1 MKITSQSIKLLS
13 LTALCAASLTL
24 FSVPAY
30 ASPDSTRPEENAAE
44 TEYSDS
50 SDNKTSG
57 TIEAGKNDNKEN
69 RNNSSDDNH
78 GEAGGSNGNASNNGE
93 AGGSDGNTSNN
104 GETGDSDNNAN
115 YNGETGRSDNSA
127 NYNGETGSS
136 DSNGSQDT
144 ADGSTMSLTDASAN
158 TRIPTLWVIGD
169 STAAEFDDKTYYY
182 PRYGWGTQ
190 LYRYFPGL
198 SIQNLAV
205 SGTSTQS
212 FLQTGQYQ
220 RLLEEMQAG
229 DYVLI
234 GFGHNDEKPESLRY
248 TNPNTSLST
257 PGSIQNY
264 LYEYYI
270 RPMQEA
276 GVNPILCTP
285 IVRRDLGNNYTGA
298 SGHITSPQT
307 TIEGTFEGGDYAK
320 AINRVGVAKSV
331 PVLDLTKRTREI
343 YLQLGAQG
351 IKDRHARSSSRDA
364 SIDNTHTSLYG
375 AACNAWLIADE
386 LSKTS
391 CPLKNYLAQDLTP
404 PDPSI
409 LTANPLYQER
419 TFNRPGGESAHWA
432 SVGDWKGTV
441 FGDIDAYEYLNDIY
455 FNLSPYEDGIWMK
468 AGRFEGSDSS
478 VVGARVGKISA
489 STDGL
494 AMYYQAVPADRNFT
508 LSADVTIHHLD
519 PNNQA
524 SFGLMVR
531 DDIYLDTISSD
542 TLGDYVAAGPL
553 MLGSDKPWN
562 CFARKSS
569 VLTQG
574 GTTTRLYQPGD
585 TLHLEIRKTSD
596 GYTCTFGDNMPVSA
610 GFDFPLTTVDSEYV
624 YAGMFVAR
632 SADVTFWN
640 VNLELQ

>member
-1 MKITSQSIKLLS
+1 MKIILKSIKLLS
-13 LTALCAASLTL
+13 LVSLCAASLTL
-24 FSVPAY
+24 FSLPAC
-30 ASPDSTRPEENAAE
+30 A
-44 TEYSDS
+44 
-50 SDNKTSG
+50 
-57 TIEAGKNDNKEN
+57 
-69 RNNSSDDNH
+69 
-78 GEAGGSNGNASNNGE
+78 
-93 AGGSDGNTSNN
+93 
-104 GETGDSDNNAN
+104 
-115 YNGETGRSDNSA
+115 
-127 NYNGETGSS
+127 SS
-136 DSNGSQDT
+136 DSAGTDETAAAAAQDDSSASSQNI
-144 ADGSTMSLTDASAN
+144 SSPSSE
-158 TRIPTLWVIGD
+158 TRLPTLWVIGD
-169 STAAEFDDKTYYY
+169 STAAEFNDTTYYY

-190 LYRYFPGL
+190 LYRYFPEL

-212 FLQTGQYQ
+212 FLQTDNYQ
-220 RLLEEMQAG
+220 RLLENMQAG

-248 TNPNTSLST
+248 SNPNASIST
-257 PGSIQNY
+257 AGSIQNY
-264 LYEYYI
+264 LFEYYI

-276 GVNPILCTP
+276 EVNPILCTP
-285 IVRRDLGNNYTGA
+285 IVRRDPGNNYTGA

-320 AINRVGVAKSV
+320 AINRAGVAKSV

-343 YLQLGAQG
+343 YSRLGAQG
-351 IKDRHARSSSRDA
+351 VKDRHARSSFRDA

-386 LSKTS
+386 LSKTTS
-391 CPLKNYLAQDLTP
+391 PLKNHLAEDLTP

-409 LTANPLYQER
+409 LTVNPLYTEHP
-419 TFNRPGGESAHWA
+419 FNRPDGESIQWA
-432 SVGDWKGTV
+432 SIGEWKGTI
-441 FGDIDAYEYLNDIY
+441 FGDIDGYEYLNNVY

-468 AGRFEGSDSS
+468 AGRFEGNDSS
-478 VVGARVGKISA
+478 IVGARVGKIA
-489 STDGL
+489 TTTDGI

-508 LSADVTIHHLD
+508 LSADVTIHHFD

-531 DDIYLDTISSD
+531 DDIYLDTVTSD

-553 MLGSDKPWN
+553 MSGSDEPWN
-562 CFARKSS
+562 CFARKSG

-574 GTTTRLYQPGD
+574 QTATKLYAPGD

-596 GYTCTFGDNMPVSA
+596 GYACTFGDNVPVSA
-610 GFDFPLTTVDSEYV
+610 GFDFPLTAIDSEYV

-632 SADVTFWN
+632 SADVTFYN
-640 VNLELQ
+640 VNLELE